1 MACIGDVYEIK
12 NPLCGIE
19 AEQSEADYG
28 NNLGREVG
36 VFDMVRHPLDSSPF
50 APRDQQSPPLRRPLA
65 ALDNSSRVAAAAR
78 EPWKKKK
85 RERDPETEHARRMV
99 RKQIHRVMGRIAEW
113 RRAGDKLLD
122 ELAERTMQNKLKT
135 QRGKRG
141 GHLVLELDCRRER
154 RHLRARVFVC
164 LTHGY
169 MYVSASTTKLHQHAS
184 ESSSILG
191 YLSQI
196 RLENK

>member
-1 MACIGDVYEIK
+1 MACIGDVCVIK

-19 AEQSEADYG
+19 AEQSEAAYG
-28 NNLGREVG
+28 DDLGREVG

-78 EPWKKKK
+78 EPWKKTK

-99 RKQIHRVMGRIAEW
+99 RKQIHGVMDRITDW

-122 ELAERTMQNKLKT
+122 ELAEKTMHNKLKT
-135 QRGKRG
+135 QRGSRAGKAVQGRKRSKHG
-141 GHLVLELDCRRER
+141 
-154 RHLRARVFVC
+154 RVNYC
-164 LTHGY
+164 
-169 MYVSASTTKLHQHAS
+169 
-184 ESSSILG
+184 
-191 YLSQI
+191 
-196 RLENK
+196 